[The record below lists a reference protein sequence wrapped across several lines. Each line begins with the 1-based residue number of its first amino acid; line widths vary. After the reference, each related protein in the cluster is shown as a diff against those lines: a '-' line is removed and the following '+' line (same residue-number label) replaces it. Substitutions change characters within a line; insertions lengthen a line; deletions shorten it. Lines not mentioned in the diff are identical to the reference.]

1 MKPGATRAV
10 ESAPGDGLGMPEGK
24 PHRSPLEAAAAVAD
38 LGTLLPITASLVL
51 LNGVDARAALTF
63 AGLLFVAAA
72 LVYRIPMAVQPIKA
86 AAAIAIATHAP
97 PEVIAAAGI
106 GLGAILLLL
115 AVTRLTP
122 LVTRLFPKPIIRG
135 NQASVGLLLL
145 FTAYGLASPGDDILG
160 FVVAVAIAG
169 GLVAAGSMRG
179 LAAVGV
185 VAAGMAWSW
194 LHGGGPISLTP
205 SPGLPG
211 FDAPSMASL
220 WTAMTLLVIP
230 QIPLTLG
237 NAVVGTA
244 DLAREYYGERAARA
258 TPTMLSLTSG
268 GANVVLG
275 LFGGMP
281 LCHGSSGLT
290 AYHRFGARSGAVG
303 IVLGSI
309 LIAAG
314 LFFAPSAV
322 AAFELIPPPVLAG
335 MLAYTGAHHAMLAK
349 DQRGAMLVIVIAMA
363 AVGALTRNLM
373 WGLVVGL
380 SLFGLAKL
388 LARRKRLVDHNRLSK
403 AL

>member
-1 MKPGATRAV
+1 MQRETVDQRAPF
-10 ESAPGDGLGMPEGK
+10 EP
-24 PHRSPLEAAAAVAD
+24 AAAVAD
-38 LGTLLPITASLVL
+38 LGTFLPITAALIL
-51 LNGVDARAALTF
+51 LNGLDARAALLF

-72 LVYRIPMAVQPIKA
+72 VVYGIPMAVQPIKA
-86 AAAIAIATHAP
+86 AAAIAIATQAP

-106 GLGAILLLL
+106 GLGVVLLLL
-115 AVTRLTP
+115 AASGLTP

-135 NQASVGLLLL
+135 NQAGVGLLLVV
-145 FTAYGLASPGDDILG
+145 TAYGLVSRGDDIVG
-160 FVVAVAIAG
+160 FVVAAGIAAT
-169 GLVAAGSMRG
+169 LVAAGRVRG
-179 LAAVGV
+179 LVALGV

-194 LHGGGPISLTP
+194 LHGGGPVSLTP
-205 SPGLPG
+205 SPGLPA
-211 FDAPSMASL
+211 FNPPSGTEL
-220 WTAMTLLVIP
+220 WTAMMLLVIP
-230 QIPLTLG
+230 QVPLTLG

-244 DLAREYYGERAARA
+244 DLAGEYYGGRAARV
-258 TPTMLSLTSG
+258 TPTMLSLTCG

-281 LCHGSSGLT
+281 LCHGSSGVT
-290 AYHRFGARSGAVG
+290 AYHRFGAEGGVVG

-335 MLAYTGAHHAMLAK
+335 LLAYTGAHHAMLAR

-363 AVGALTRNLM
+363 TVGALTRNLM
-373 WGLVVGL
+373 WGLAVGL
-380 SLFGLAKL
+380 L
-388 LARRKRLVDHNRLSK
+388 LYALVKASARRERLVNDNRLGK

>member
-1 MKPGATRAV
+1 MKAPWGVAIAV
-10 ESAPGDGLGMPEGK
+10 PEQR
-24 PHRSPLEAAAAVAD
+24 PRTRSPFEAAAAVAD

-51 LNGVDARAALTF
+51 LNGLDARAALFF
-63 AGLLFVAAA
+63 AGLLFVSAA
-72 LVYRIPMAVQPIKA
+72 VIYGIPMAVQPIKA

-97 PEVIAAAGI
+97 PQVIAAAGI
-106 GLGAILLLL
+106 GLGAVLLLL
-115 AVTRLTP
+115 AATRLTP

-135 NQASVGLLLL
+135 NQAGVGLLLL
-145 FTAYGLASPGDDILG
+145 FTAFGLTRPTDDIVG
-160 FVVAVAIAG
+160 FIVAATIAVA
-169 GLVAAGSMRG
+169 LVAAGTMRG

-194 LHGGGPISLTP
+194 LHGGGSVSPTP
-205 SPGLPG
+205 SPGLPT
-211 FDAPSMASL
+211 FDAPSAAEL

-230 QIPLTLG
+230 QLPLTLG

-258 TPTMLSLTSG
+258 TPTMLSLTCGS
-268 GANVVLG
+268 ANVVLG

-290 AYHRFGARSGAVG
+290 AYHRFGARSRVVG

-309 LIAAG
+309 LLAAA

-335 MLAYTGAHHAMLAK
+335 MLAYTGAHHAMLAT
-349 DQRGAMLVIVIAMA
+349 DQRGATLLIVIAMA
-363 AVGALTRNLM
+363 TVGAVTRNLM
-373 WGLVVGL
+373 WGLGVGL
-380 SLFGLAKL
+380 LLYALAKAS
-388 LARRKRLVDHNRLSK
+388 ARRQRLVHHDGLRE